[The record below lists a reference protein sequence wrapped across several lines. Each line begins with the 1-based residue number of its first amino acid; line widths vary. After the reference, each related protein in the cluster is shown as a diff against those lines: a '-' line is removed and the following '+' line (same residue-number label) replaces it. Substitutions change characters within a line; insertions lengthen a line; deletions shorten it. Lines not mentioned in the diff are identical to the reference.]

1 MNFHRVTLHEKR
13 LFRCFSL
20 HPIVYMTH
28 FSFSPSISIIAIH
41 ITKHTHLNSL
51 IINHQNPVFPTILKP
66 VDQMIYGF
74 CFLSC
79 SLVVVRKIDGV
90 EAGHA
95 WKDEKHPYCGGAAEP
110 AAS

>member
-1 MNFHRVTLHEKR
+1 
-13 LFRCFSL
+13 
-20 HPIVYMTH
+20 
-28 FSFSPSISIIAIH
+28 
-41 ITKHTHLNSL
+41 
-51 IINHQNPVFPTILKP
+51 

-79 SLVVVRKIDGV
+79 SLVVVRKIGGV

-95 WKDEKHPYCGGAAEP
+95 WKDEKHPCCGGAAEP

>member
-1 MNFHRVTLHEKR
+1 MTIQPIYGIILNAFSELL
-13 LFRCFSL
+13 LFKCFAEIPGCGSAWL
-20 HPIVYMTH
+20 E
-28 FSFSPSISIIAIH
+28 
-41 ITKHTHLNSL
+41 HLVWDQGVAGS
-51 IINHQNPVFPTILKP
+51 NPVFPTILKP

-90 EAGHA
+90 EAGYA
-95 WKDEKHPYCGGAAEP
+95 WKDEKHPCCGGAAEP

>member
-1 MNFHRVTLHEKR
+1 
-13 LFRCFSL
+13 
-20 HPIVYMTH
+20 
-28 FSFSPSISIIAIH
+28 
-41 ITKHTHLNSL
+41 
-51 IINHQNPVFPTILKP
+51 

-90 EAGHA
+90 EAGYA
-95 WKDEKHPYCGGAAEP
+95 WKDEKHPCCGGAAEP

>member
-1 MNFHRVTLHEKR
+1 MAAGWH
-13 LFRCFSL
+13 SL
-20 HPIVYMTH
+20 PE
-28 FSFSPSISIIAIH
+28 
-41 ITKHTHLNSL
+41 LNRAFAVGETAFLTARRREHDSR
-51 IINHQNPVFPTILKP
+51 NKTANPVFPTILKP

-79 SLVVVRKIDGV
+79 SLVVVRKIGGV

-95 WKDEKHPYCGGAAEP
+95 WKDEKHPCCGGAAEP

>member
-1 MNFHRVTLHEKR
+1 MER
-13 LFRCFSL
+13 LLWEQDVAGS
-20 HPIVYMTH
+20 
-28 FSFSPSISIIAIH
+28 
-41 ITKHTHLNSL
+41 
-51 IINHQNPVFPTILKP
+51 NPVFPTILKP

-95 WKDEKHPYCGGAAEP
+95 WKDEKHPCCGGAAEP
-110 AAS
+110 AASYKRRESFVSETTRTERRCKVLVTPVC

>member
-1 MNFHRVTLHEKR
+1 MDK
-13 LFRCFSL
+13 
-20 HPIVYMTH
+20 
-28 FSFSPSISIIAIH
+28 
-41 ITKHTHLNSL
+41 
-51 IINHQNPVFPTILKP
+51 
-66 VDQMIYGF
+66 MIYGF

-95 WKDEKHPYCGGAAEP
+95 WKDEKHPCCGGAAEP

>member
-1 MNFHRVTLHEKR
+1 MVEYLVWDQGVAG
-13 LFRCFSL
+13 S
-20 HPIVYMTH
+20 
-28 FSFSPSISIIAIH
+28 
-41 ITKHTHLNSL
+41 
-51 IINHQNPVFPTILKP
+51 NPVFPTILKP

-90 EAGHA
+90 EAGYA
-95 WKDEKHPYCGGAAEP
+95 WKDEKHPCCGGAAEP